1 VTSKR
6 SGWVV
11 LPIALRGAKRDPRS
25 MNEMWDAA
33 AVAEQLSTVGV
44 EPGLMVRLA
53 AAVRSTGVGAV
64 HALGAGAF
72 ANWKTASAL
81 NLLIADA
88 FDAGATSAQVAAE
101 LEVVAQLQQM
111 LRLEFALL

>member
-11 LPIALRGAKRDPRS
+11 LPIALLRTTRNPRY
-25 MNEMWDAA
+25 MNEIWDAA

-44 EPGLMVRLA
+44 EPGLTVRLA

-72 ANWKTASAL
+72 GDWKTASAL
-81 NLLIADA
+81 NRLIADA
-88 FDAGATSAQVAAE
+88 FDAGATRAEVAAE
-101 LEVVAQLQQM
+101 LEVVGQLQLM
-111 LRLEFALL
+111 LQQEFVLL